1 MTHLFGPVPSRR
13 LGVSLGIDP
22 IPKKVCTL
30 DCVYCEVAQTSFKTL
45 ERKEYIPADE
55 ILRELREYLAADHVP
70 LDYITFSGSGEPT
83 LNSQLGKLIR
93 EIKKMTRVPV
103 AVITNGTLLWRADVR
118 QDLLA
123 ADLVMPSLDAAS
135 QKYFL
140 KVNHPPKDL
149 SIEQVI
155 EGQIQFRQEYAGP
168 IWLEILI
175 VRNVNDKVEEYRR
188 LAEAVRKINPDRVQL
203 NTVVRP
209 PGHGRAQPVT
219 RAELEKLAAIIGPKA
234 EIIASFNRETNKA
247 YRREIEAELEELLK
261 IRACTLEELTESIGV
276 HRDELLKYIELFRE
290 DGRLQEI
297 QFEGKKYFKIPPET
311 EWSEKGAVK

>member
-1 MTHLFGPVPSRR
+1 MKHLFGPVPSRR

-45 ERKEYIPADE
+45 ERKEYVPAEE
-55 ILRELREYLAADHVP
+55 ILSELKDYLASDHVP

-83 LNSQLGKLIR
+83 LNSRLGYLIR
-93 EIKKMTRVPV
+93 EIKKLANVPV
-103 AVITNGTLLWRADVR
+103 AVITNGTLLWKKDVR
-118 QDLLA
+118 DDLQA

-135 QKYFL
+135 QKYFV
-140 KVNHPPKDL
+140 KENHPPKGL
-149 SIEQVI
+149 TIEQVI
-155 EGQIQFRQEYAGP
+155 EGEIQFRKEYAGP

-175 VRNVNDKVEEYRR
+175 VKNVNDKEEEYHR
-188 LAEAVRKINPDRVQL
+188 LAEAVRRINPDRVQL

-234 EIIASFNRETNKA
+234 EIIASFSRETNKA
-247 YRREIEAELEELLK
+247 YRKEIEDELEELLK
-261 IRACTLEELTESIGV
+261 IRACTLDELVESIGV

-297 QFEGKKYFKIPPET
+297 EFEGKKYFKIPSEAELT
-311 EWSEKGAVK
+311 EKGVAS